1 MTEQD
6 EIRRLKELI
15 AKQQLQLAEKDEI
28 IRKQNIRIENMT
40 QVLLHAKKKI
50 FGRSSE
56 VTAPMKGQMFLFE
69 STAELAKSK
78 RLIDR
83 RRPQYKHPITEC
95 STLDTFTSIFKL
107 A

>member
-40 QVLLHAKKKI
+40 QALLHAKKKI
-50 FGRSSE
+50 FGRSSGKRSKTRRSDT
-56 VTAPMKGQMFLFE
+56 VPILRYDIRSLF
-69 STAELAKSK
+69 
-78 RLIDR
+78 I
-83 RRPQYKHPITEC
+83 
-95 STLDTFTSIFKL
+95 
-107 A
+107 

>member
-1 MTEQD
+1 MCRITLVKEQRASGSFRPFVKMTLRQREG
-6 EIRRLKELI
+6 IIIGK
-15 AKQQLQLAEKDEI
+15 KDMGT
-28 IRKQNIRIENMT
+28 KNLMNYP
-40 QVLLHAKKKI
+40 
-50 FGRSSE
+50 E
-56 VTAPMKGQMFLFE
+56 VFADIGNVNR
-69 STAELAKSK
+69 K

>member
-15 AKQQLQLAEKDEI
+15 AKQQLQLKNQEELLAQKDEV

-40 QVLLHAKKKI
+40 QALLHAKKKI

-56 VTAPMKGQMFLFE
+56 MTAPMKGQMFLFE
-69 STAELAKSK
+69 STAELAK
-78 RLIDR
+78 
-83 RRPQYKHPITEC
+83 
-95 STLDTFTSIFKL
+95 KL
-107 A
+107 LQ

>member
-40 QVLLHAKKKI
+40 QALLHAKKKI
-50 FGRSSE
+50 FGRPSE
-56 VTAPMKGQMFLFE
+56 AAAPIEGQMFLFE
-69 STAELAKSK
+69 TTTELAK
-78 RLIDR
+78 
-83 RRPQYKHPITEC
+83 
-95 STLDTFTSIFKL
+95 KL
-107 A
+107 CRSSMQSRFPHISGR